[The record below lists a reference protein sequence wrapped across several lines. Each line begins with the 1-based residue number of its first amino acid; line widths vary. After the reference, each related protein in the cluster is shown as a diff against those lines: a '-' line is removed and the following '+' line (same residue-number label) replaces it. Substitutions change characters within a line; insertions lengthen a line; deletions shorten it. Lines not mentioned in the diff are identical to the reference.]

1 LSAACI
7 PATKVADGGKD
18 REASPCD
25 KLIDGRFDPLMF
37 PTRNIAPLGYAV
49 FAVVAGATIGL
60 LTRRTIAAMAITL
73 AVFAVP
79 QILLP
84 TAIRPHLQPAVTET
98 VAFDASAAVQ
108 GSRINIKDDIAKI
121 EGYAM
126 PGAWVLSASTGLLD
140 AANGTV
146 CPPGSLD
153 PTWVRRNPAEG
164 TSATPSTSST
174 SRRSATCQN

>member
-1 LSAACI
+1 
-7 PATKVADGGKD
+7 
-18 REASPCD
+18 
-25 KLIDGRFDPLMF
+25 
-37 PTRNIAPLGYAV
+37 
-49 FAVVAGATIGL
+49 
-60 LTRRTIAAMAITL
+60 MAITL

-108 GSRINIKDDIAKI
+108 GSRINIKGDIAKI

-140 AANGTV
+140 AANQPISGERLAACITGDRERDAACLAALNTHFTV
-146 CPPGSLD
+146 EYQ
-153 PTWVRRNPAEG
+153 PADRYWAFQWLELG
-164 TSATPSTSST
+164 AYLVLAALLAGFAFWRIP
-174 SRRSATCQN
+174 RGLN